1 MSSEN
6 MLLFL
11 MLVSVLSSVT
21 RHTVRAEQL
30 TEESCTVQILV
41 PGLKGTTNLT
51 NITDNTL
58 KWLKVFFLFVF

>member
-1 MSSEN
+1 MSREN

-21 RHTVRAEQL
+21 QHTVRAEQL

-41 PGLKGTTNLT
+41 PGLKGTRVLASK
-51 NITDNTL
+51 TDI
-58 KWLKVFFLFVF
+58 KGKRLKV

>member
-1 MSSEN
+1 

-41 PGLKGTTNLT
+41 PGLKGTRDLAS
-51 NITDNTL
+51 ITDI
-58 KWLKVFFLFVF
+58 KGKRLKV